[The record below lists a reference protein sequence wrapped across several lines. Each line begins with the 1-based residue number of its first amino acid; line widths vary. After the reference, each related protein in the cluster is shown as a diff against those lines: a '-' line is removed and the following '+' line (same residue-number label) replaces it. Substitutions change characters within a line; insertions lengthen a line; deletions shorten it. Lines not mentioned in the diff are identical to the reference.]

1 MVNLSWH
8 KTQAQQDKIG
18 SARELISSV
27 NLKLTGSAVESEG
40 AMGNL
45 LDAPKTEKDSHYFA
59 DLSGYEIG
67 ASGMQGWRLEQ
78 EDAHIVAAM
87 PSQPDH
93 VMVAVFDGHGG
104 AGASLWA
111 SKNLV
116 EILEARIEWKE
127 YTGGDQ
133 KNLGLLCD
141 ALRNAFLDA
150 DVALRKFQASGHPEA
165 DTSGC
170 TAVVCMVTPDTI
182 VCANAGDSRAVLA
195 TNGKTRE
202 MSFDHKPFNNLE
214 RTRIEK
220 AGGTVQFNRVDG
232 DLAVSR
238 AFGDFQY
245 KTSPELPAEQQKV
258 SPEPDIITHDRVD
271 VDEFLLLACD
281 GLYDVM
287 SNAEATGF
295 GRQILQEGESNMTLM
310 AEEML
315 DIALEKDSRDNISAI
330 VVKLPGIQIA
340 TGGGGVMA
348 RRKIKEAARAVEQA
362 EVERTGVSAK

>member
-1 MVNLSWH
+1 
-8 KTQAQQDKIG
+8 
-18 SARELISSV
+18 
-27 NLKLTGSAVESEG
+27 
-40 AMGNL
+40 MGNL
-45 LDAPKTEKDSHYFA
+45 LDAPKTEKDSHFFA
-59 DLSGYEIG
+59 DLAGFEIG

-104 AGASLWA
+104 AGASAWA
-111 SKNLV
+111 SKKLV
-116 EILEARIEWKE
+116 EILEARKEWKE
-127 YTGGDQ
+127 YTAGGDKA
-133 KNLGLLCD
+133 KNLGLLCE

-150 DVALRKFQASGHPEA
+150 DVALRSFQGSGHPEA

-195 TNGKTRE
+195 TNGKTKE
-202 MSFDHKPFNNLE
+202 MSYDHKPFDNPE
-214 RTRIEK
+214 RMRIEK

-245 KTSPELPAEQQKV
+245 KTSPELPAEEQKV

-271 VDEFLLLACD
+271 ADEFLLLACD

-287 SNAEATGF
+287 SNAEATAF
-295 GRQILQEGESNMTLM
+295 GRQILQEGESNLVLMT
-310 AEEML
+310 EEML
-315 DIALEKDSRDNISAI
+315 DIALQKDSRDNISAI
-330 VVKLPGIQIA
+330 IVKLPGIQIA
-340 TGGGGVMA
+340 AAGGGVTA
-348 RRKIKEAARAVEQA
+348 RRKIKEAARAAEAA
-362 EVERTGVSAK
+362 EVERTGVSTK

>member
-1 MVNLSWH
+1 ML
-8 KTQAQQDKIG
+8 
-18 SARELISSV
+18 
-27 NLKLTGSAVESEG
+27 
-40 AMGNL
+40 
-45 LDAPKTEKDSHYFA
+45 
-59 DLSGYEIG
+59 
-67 ASGMQGWRLEQ
+67 
-78 EDAHIVAAM
+78 
-87 PSQPDH
+87 
-93 VMVAVFDGHGG
+93 
-104 AGASLWA
+104 
-111 SKNLV
+111 
-116 EILEARIEWKE
+116 
-127 YTGGDQ
+127 
-133 KNLGLLCD
+133 
-141 ALRNAFLDA
+141 
-150 DVALRKFQASGHPEA
+150 
-165 DTSGC
+165 
-170 TAVVCMVTPDTI
+170 VTPDTI

-195 TNGKTRE
+195 TNDKTRE

-238 AFGDFQY
+238 ASVIFN
-245 KTSPELPAEQQKV
+245 TRLPWGASRAAKV

-295 GRQILQEGESNMTLM
+295 GRQILQEGESNMALM

-348 RRKIKEAARAVEQA
+348 RRKIKEAARAAEQA